1 VPARPEGMR
10 GSLDPGQVR
19 TAADGAMV
27 AARLVSGIVFGLVVI
42 AAAVTLPAG
51 PLVAGSESF
60 IPGSMASS
68 TLAMIMPIRYATP

>member
-1 VPARPEGMR
+1 
-10 GSLDPGQVR
+10 
-19 TAADGAMV
+19 
-27 AARLVSGIVFGLVVI
+27 
-42 AAAVTLPAG
+42 VTLPAG